1 MRHIRVKEFF
11 RILYQKKPVQWIVS
25 VFIVLFFPI
34 IGLYAHVIEPRLVKI
49 SHLKIPIR
57 KLPRSFN
64 LFRIVQISDLHFGP
78 TNDSVSFLK
87 KCIDKINNLKPD
99 IVALT
104 GDFLQWDSKYIRPL
118 AQLLS
123 GLKAKNGLFAVLG
136 NHDYGVCHKGHPP
149 TDPIDHEE
157 VIHHFE
163 KRGIRVLHNERV
175 KMQKGNDCLE
185 VIGVG
190 DYWTPHFQPDKL
202 LTREAVPTILLCHNP
217 DGLSKM
223 ENLHFDLMLSGHVH
237 GGQISFPFIGPL
249 AVPVERRHLRRGL
262 HRLSQKWLYVNRGLG
277 YIFKARL
284 LSRPEITCLD
294 LVNQPAPLAESP
306 PSHLPQTP

>member
-1 MRHIRVKEFF
+1 MF
-11 RILYQKKPVQWIVS
+11 RSLSSFSSPLS
-25 VFIVLFFPI
+25 
-34 IGLYAHVIEPRLVKI
+34 RLVKI

-87 KCIDKINNLKPD
+87 KCIDKVNGLKPD

-104 GDFLQWDSKYIRPL
+104 GDYFQWDSKYIPSL
-118 AQLLS
+118 ARVLA

-136 NHDYGVCHKGHPP
+136 NHDYGVCHKGRPA

-157 VIHHFE
+157 IIHHFE
-163 KRGIRVLHNERV
+163 QIGIRVLHNERIR
-175 KMQKGNDCLE
+175 MNKGEDCLE
-185 VIGVG
+185 IIGVG
-190 DYWTPHFQPDKL
+190 DFWTSHFHPAQVLRKEPENL
-202 LTREAVPTILLCHNP
+202 GGPTQAGGPTRAGGLTQAGGDTVPTILLCHNP
-217 DGLSKM
+217 DGIAEL
-223 ENLHFDLMLSGHVH
+223 ENLHFDLMLAGHVH

-249 AVPVERRHLRRGL
+249 AVPVARRHLRRGL

-294 LVNQPAPLAESP
+294 LVGES
-306 PSHLPQTP
+306 